1 MSGRQFN
8 VCLASS
14 TQRLTL
20 SDVLPDRK
28 LKPLKAPKK
37 GKAEEDEDDAAFKVC
52 ATPYERLL
60 RSAATSNTSHIT
72 AKQKAEAAKLKEMQ
86 AKAAKGGPL
95 LGGGI
100 KKSGKK

>member
-1 MSGRQFN
+1 MSGRQGGY
-8 VCLASS
+8 VLPRAASS
-14 TQRLTL
+14 
-20 SDVLPDRK
+20 K

-37 GKAEEDEDDAAFKVC
+37 GKAEEDEDDAAFK
-52 ATPYERLL
+52 
-60 RSAATSNTSHIT
+60 